1 MTRRPRRRLTPRS
14 RTSAWLLWSCVL
26 LFGARVIGQIEALLV
41 APAWLPPMQAWYS
54 GLLPYYL
61 LLPLQIVLL
70 MAMGI
75 VAWNR
80 RVRTGRFAAA
90 WPRTAA
96 ALRHLACLYFAA
108 MALRLLFNVI
118 DNGADFWLAGA
129 IPVAF
134 HWVLALFLLVSAR
147 PSEFTMEPLRVPAHE
162 EQQDDEADDIPHGDV
177 PSLAQPMAHGF
188 RLREEV
194 GYRNAG

>member
-1 MTRRPRRRLTPRS
+1 VTRRPRRRLTPRS
-14 RTSAWLLWSCVL
+14 HTAAWLSWSCVL
-26 LFGARVIGQIEALLV
+26 LFAARVIGQIEVLLL
-41 APAWLPPMQAWYS
+41 APGWLPPMQAWYS

-70 MAMGI
+70 MAMSI

-90 WPRTAA
+90 RPRTAA

-108 MALRLLFNVI
+108 MALRLLLNVI

-147 PSEFTMEPLRVPAHE
+147 APDFSLGRVPAQ
-162 EQQDDEADDIPHGDV
+162 EQHQDEEADDIPHGDV